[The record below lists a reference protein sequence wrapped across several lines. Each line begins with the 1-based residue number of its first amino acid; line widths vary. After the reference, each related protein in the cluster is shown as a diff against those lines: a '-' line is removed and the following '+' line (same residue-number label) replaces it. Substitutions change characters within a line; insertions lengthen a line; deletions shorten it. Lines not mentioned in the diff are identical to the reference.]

1 MGQTPRPSCVSLV
14 VGRPLASPRLP
25 SPPSGFSMQRTDLP
39 RRADRQIWITR
50 SHLMALGV
58 ANLCVAALAFL
69 VGIQVGRRGAEEP
82 SLSAA
87 ATATFLPD
95 PTQEDALEAL
105 LREVEYAQS
114 AITPSGQA
122 VSNEKADHMVFPEVL
137 TGEVAIQAVTPTE
150 PPTPEAVSVEP
161 RPETAP
167 EGDVPAVAG
176 WSVQIASYP
185 TLAEAE
191 AKMNELSALKL
202 QPFRVAAL
210 VNGVTWFRVRVGGYP
225 DRKAA
230 EAARGRLSA
239 KLGASDLLVASAP

>member
-1 MGQTPRPSCVSLV
+1 
-14 VGRPLASPRLP
+14 
-25 SPPSGFSMQRTDLP
+25 MQRTDIP

-58 ANLCVAALAFL
+58 ANLCVASLAFL
-69 VGIQVGRRGAEEP
+69 IGLQVGKRGGEEP
-82 SLSAA
+82 GPVAA
-87 ATATFLPD
+87 ATASFLPD

-114 AITPSGQA
+114 AISPSGRA
-122 VSNEKADHMVFPEVL
+122 VTDERADHMVFPEVL

-150 PPTPEAVSVEP
+150 PPTPAAVAVEP

-167 EGDVPAVAG
+167 TEEAPAKAG

-191 AKMNELSALKL
+191 AKMAELSERKL
-202 QPFRVAAL
+202 QVYRVAAL
-210 VNGVTWFRVRVGGYP
+210 VDGTTWYRVRVGGYP
-225 DRKAA
+225 DRQAA
-230 EAARGRLSA
+230 ETARQGLAAR
-239 KLGASDLLVASAP
+239 LGSSDLIVASAP